1 MKTAADL
8 GVLGRSPGQ
17 RANNTFPQRRRV
29 TYQPPKTSRG
39 KLPVAQHVS
48 TRSADV
54 WGTDQGRLRT
64 FRALFA
70 HEVGRRGSWLSKP
83 IGGPRQTEGMAEEAF
98 PGELWDIDQLA
109 AHLKTSKDFVYTLTA
124 QRRIGFLRVGKFI
137 RFAPEH
143 VRDYLNSIAVP
154 RK

>member
-1 MKTAADL
+1 M
-8 GVLGRSPGQ
+8 
-17 RANNTFPQRRRV
+17 
-29 TYQPPKTSRG
+29 
-39 KLPVAQHVS
+39 
-48 TRSADV
+48 
-54 WGTDQGRLRT
+54 RT